1 MCEKFLGK
9 ENLPRARGK
18 GGVSLFGLG
27 THTARKEYSSN
38 GFRRTP
44 TVLEEFI
51 SWLGHRPQT
60 KNTHMRKLSASIWF
74 PCLVYG
80 CHVIGAQDS
89 NWLAPFF
96 AAKK

>member
-1 MCEKFLGK
+1 MILGK
-9 ENLPRARGK
+9 ENLQRARGK

-27 THTARKEYSSN
+27 THTARKEYSLN
-38 GFRRTP
+38 GFRMTP
-44 TVLEEFI
+44 TVLEEF
-51 SWLGHRPQT
+51 SNLFGHHPQT

-80 CHVIGAQDS
+80 GHVIGVQDS